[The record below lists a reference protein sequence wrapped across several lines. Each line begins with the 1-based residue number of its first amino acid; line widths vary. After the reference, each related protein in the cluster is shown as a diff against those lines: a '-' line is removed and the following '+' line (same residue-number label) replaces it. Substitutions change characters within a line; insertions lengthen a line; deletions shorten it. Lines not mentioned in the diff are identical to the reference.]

1 VRGAAP
7 ARRWRVPPAL
17 LLACVAASVAA
28 RPAGAQASGAPAGR
42 PVPFAV
48 GERLEYDVRFGSLRV
63 GRGAMEVQERTELR
77 GRPVWH
83 TVFSITGGIPLYRVN
98 DRFES
103 WFDTVTLASLRF
115 HQEVD
120 EGSYERSRR
129 FEIFPERA
137 VFAQNGGEEQP
148 SVAEPLDDGSF
159 LYFVRTLPLTVG
171 ATYELPRYFKPEGN
185 PVRIR
190 VVRRDTVTVPAGQFT
205 ALVLQPTFQTRGIF
219 SQNGKAEVWISDDP
233 RRLMV
238 QLKSKLSF
246 GSLNLYLRSVSSPLA
261 GGAPSPRR

>member
-1 VRGAAP
+1 MRRASGGVRAVLAA
-7 ARRWRVPPAL
+7 AL
-17 LLACVAASVAA
+17 LLVPPPGAPA
-28 RPAGAQASGAPAGR
+28 AGAQQGSEAPGR
-42 PVPFAV
+42 PVPFAA
-48 GERLEYDVRFGSLRV
+48 GEKLEYDVRFGSLKV
-63 GRGAMEVQERTELR
+63 GSGSMTVEGQEAVR
-77 GRPVWH
+77 GRQAWH
-83 TVFSITGGIPLYRVN
+83 TVFRITGGIPLYRVN

-103 WFDTVTLASLRF
+103 WFDTLTLASLRF

-137 VFAQNGGEEQP
+137 VFRQNGGDEQP
-148 SVAEPLDDGSF
+148 SVAQPLDDGSF

-190 VVRRDTVTVPAGQFT
+190 VLRRDTVTVPAGRFAT
-205 ALVLQPTFQTRGIF
+205 VVLQPTFQTRGIF
-219 SQNGKAEVWISDDP
+219 SQNGHAEVWISDDP

-246 GSLNLYLRSVSSPLA
+246 GSLNLYLRSVTPPLA
-261 GGAPSPRR
+261 GAPSSSGR

>member
-1 VRGAAP
+1 MPRLVAAVGVLAAGGWAP
-7 ARRWRVPPAL
+7 A
-17 LLACVAASVAA
+17 
-28 RPAGAQASGAPAGR
+28 AGAQAAAPAPAAR
-42 PVPFAV
+42 AVPFVV

-63 GRGAMEVQERTELR
+63 GRGTMEVRERTEVR
-77 GRPVWH
+77 GRCAWH

-103 WFDTVTLASLRF
+103 WFDVATLASLRF

-137 VFAQNGGEEQP
+137 AYRQNGEETDQP

-159 LYFVRTLPLTVG
+159 LYFVRTLPLAVG
-171 ATYELPRYFKPEGN
+171 AAYELPRYFKPDGN

-190 VVRRDTVTVPAGQFT
+190 VLRRDTVTVPAGRFT

-246 GSLNLYLRSVSSPLA
+246 GSLNLYLRSVGTAAPAGSP
-261 GGAPSPRR
+261 GR